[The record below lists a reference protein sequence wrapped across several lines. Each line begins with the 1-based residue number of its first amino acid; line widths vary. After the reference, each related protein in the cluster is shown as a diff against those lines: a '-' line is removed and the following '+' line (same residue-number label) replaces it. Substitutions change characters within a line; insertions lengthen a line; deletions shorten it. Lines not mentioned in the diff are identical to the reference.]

1 MAGYYGYSMSNNAVD
16 AYLGGEKPLSKWT
29 KAGILSAARDCVP
42 DANDEGESFD
52 EIISALSA
60 LPLAVLRERLL
71 VRSSW
76 HHTSKLYN
84 QTDFYMVD
92 DNVCAELTKQDIQEW
107 ASEYAERRQQQAAPQ
122 ARRVMAEWDVWEGSR
137 RHPRKRTVRD
147 SGTIKGEWF
156 FPDNLGGKKKI
167 GGNWFRILEEL
178 SS

>member
-29 KAGILSAARDCVP
+29 KAGILSAARDCVL

-92 DNVCAELTKQDIQEW
+92 DNVCAELTKRDIQEW

-147 SGTIKGEWF
+147 SGTDRK
-156 FPDNLGGKKKI
+156 
-167 GGNWFRILEEL
+167 
-178 SS
+178 SVV

>member
-16 AYLGGEKPLSKWT
+16 AYLGVEKPLSKWT

-122 ARRVMAEWDVWEGSR
+122 ARWVMAEWDVWEGSR

-147 SGTIKGEWF
+147 SGTIKGGWF